1 MKKHSLAEFLKSKSF
16 YVLLGIGALAIIA
29 ITVVTLNQ
37 PSSNKEDNYLA
48 DLNEPNEVADNNVK
62 PTETPSTTPSD
73 TTKNET
79 GSTDDGK
86 DVAAVPTEPGGNDGY
101 LENDPV
107 DDPNYANAVAEKN
120 ETDKANQ
127 TADAKKDTEKDA
139 AVTEETEQVMTLETL
154 YFDVDKGLSWP
165 INGDVLLKYSP
176 DQVIYFKTLE
186 QFRTNPALIIDA
198 KIGAEVNSAATGII
212 TSIKKV
218 DETGVTVTVN
228 IGSGYSLIY
237 GQMEKDSLKF
247 KVGDVV
253 NKGDVLGTVAKPTMY
268 YSVEGS
274 NLYFMVEKDN
284 DTVDPL
290 TLLKK

>member
-79 GSTDDGK
+79 GSMDDGK